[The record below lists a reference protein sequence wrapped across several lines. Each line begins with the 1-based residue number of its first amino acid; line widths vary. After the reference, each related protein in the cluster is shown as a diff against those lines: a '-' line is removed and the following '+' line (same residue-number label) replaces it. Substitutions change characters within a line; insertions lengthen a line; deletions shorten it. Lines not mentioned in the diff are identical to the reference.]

1 MSSSALAQ
9 MNVRMQ
15 GRVKEAGDAVLA
27 EAGTTPTQI
36 VRALWEK
43 ISRGTADLQQVEE
56 VLGMSAPSASSEDGM
71 AYKLDAM
78 RRGRALFAEG
88 LATLNVHAGLN
99 ASQAEASDVEQYAE
113 ALVDRLRERDL
124 W

>member
-1 MSSSALAQ
+1 MSSSALVQ

-43 ISRGTADLQQVEE
+43 ISRGAADLQQVEE

-88 LATLNVHAGLN
+88 LATLNVRPSADV
-99 ASQAEASDVEQYAE
+99 SQADVSSTEQYVE
-113 ALVDRLRERDL
+113 ALTDRLRERDL

>member
-1 MSSSALAQ
+1 MSSSALVQ

-43 ISRGTADLQQVEE
+43 ISRGAADLQQVEE
-56 VLGMSAPSASSEDGM
+56 VLGMSAPIPSQDETAR
-71 AYKLDAM
+71 KLDAM
-78 RRGRALFAEG
+78 RRGRELFAEG
-88 LATLNVHAGLN
+88 LATLNVRPSADV
-99 ASQAEASDVEQYAE
+99 SQADVSSTEQYVE
-113 ALVDRLRERDL
+113 ALTDRLRERDL